1 MVMDGDPGN
10 ERILVKTIVSAN
22 VHRRRVPHVSFGGPQ
37 ENRCK
42 PKEDEFPVAPGGRGD
57 RAYATRLETRSGD
70 SRSRKGVYL
79 PDLPRIGVS
88 QAPGASSLQ
97 GGQSL
102 VELALVLPMLLLLL
116 VGVVEIGRYAYVDI
130 LVSNA
135 ARAGAQYGS
144 QSLTAAK
151 DVSGIQLAAQND
163 GLASFIV
170 TPIQLCGCDSKPGDL
185 GGCPTGTVCAHPLVY
200 IQVTVKGPYSSLFSY
215 PGLPASTML
224 TSTVTM
230 RVTQ

>member
-1 MVMDGDPGN
+1 MVMDGDPGI
-10 ERILVKTIVSAN
+10 ERNLAKTMVSAN

-42 PKEDEFPVAPGGRGD
+42 PKEDEFPVALGCRGD
-57 RAYATRLETRSGD
+57 RASSARLETCSGD
-70 SRSRKGVYL
+70 SRSRKSVYL
-79 PDLPRIGVS
+79 QGLRGSGVS

-102 VELALVLPMLLLLL
+102 VELALVLPLLLLLL
-116 VGVVEIGRYAYVDI
+116 VGVVEIGRYAYLDI

-144 QSLTAAK
+144 QSLTAAA
-151 DVSGIQLAAQND
+151 DASGIQSAAQND

-170 TPIQLCGCDSKPGDL
+170 TPTQQCGCDSKTGDL
-185 GGCPTGTVCAHPLVY
+185 GGCPTGSVCAHPLVY
-200 IQVTVKGPYSSLFSY
+200 IQVTVSGPYSSLFSY
-215 PGLPASTML
+215 PGLPASTTL

-230 RVTQ
+230 RVAQ